1 MDIFNLIW
9 PNLPDLKGVRIDLAR
24 GTDASPIGLL
34 SRKYIEGGLPGWVWN
49 PAKVLNAIQD
59 PDSMVVVTRR
69 QEIINAAA
77 IIQFGRQTAHLN
89 LLVVAV
95 DFQRTGIG
103 SCLLRF
109 MENAAY
115 LYGKSRLNL
124 EVRASSDSALRFYRA
139 LGYHQTEF
147 IPGYYHTGETAV
159 RMSHRIHT
167 QPSAKISLSSAP

>member
-9 PNLPDLKGVRIDLAR
+9 PNLPDLKDVKIDLAR
-24 GTDASPIGLL
+24 ESDASPIGLL
-34 SRKYIEGGLPGWVWN
+34 SRKYIETGLPGWVWD
-49 PAKVLNAIQD
+49 PSKVLHAIQD

-69 QEIINAAA
+69 QDSINAAA
-77 IIQFGRQTAHLN
+77 ILQFGRKTAHLN

-115 LYGKSRLNL
+115 LYGKSLLNL

-139 LGYHQTEF
+139 LGYRQTE
-147 IPGYYHTGETAV
+147 IVQGYYQTGENAV
-159 RMSHRIHT
+159 RMSHRIVT
-167 QPSAKISLSSAP
+167 QPSAKIPLSSAP